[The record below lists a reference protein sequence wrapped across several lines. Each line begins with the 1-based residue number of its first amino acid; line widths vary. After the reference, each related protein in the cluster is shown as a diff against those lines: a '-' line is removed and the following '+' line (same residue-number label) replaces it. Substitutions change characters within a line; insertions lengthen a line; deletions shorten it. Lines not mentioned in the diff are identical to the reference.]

1 MRRIS
6 TLFQTIKDLNKDRWV
21 RKYNP
26 HEQFFVDVDWYDT
39 EEENL
44 NALRDD
50 WKSEADPFDEC
61 DNYVDVSKYDNFEDY
76 EKAVDLCLEYLEWIK
91 EVSVFEEFD
100 VHPINYKSEDEYLDA
115 LFKKI
120 REKYDPEDEF
130 YNIDP
135 LDYESPDE
143 YQYEISQKLQWRK
156 EYDSSN
162 QYPVDPSTFFDKED
176 YVEAVNEW
184 KDYVDSLDR
193 EMFAEF
199 EAEEALESDDMKDYR
214 QKAMKQMS
222 RKRPSFTQYS
232 SLDKEVSQE
241 ENVSEED
248 KKSWAE
254 KHNFYNS
261 FGSIDPTQYDH
272 ESDYLDDLRV
282 KWKEY
287 YDPSDM
293 YDVDPSDYGNE
304 GDYMDAIQNYIKMK
318 MR

>member
-6 TLFQTIKDLNKDRWV
+6 TLFQTLKDLNKDRWV
-21 RKYNP
+21 KKYNP
-26 HEQFFVDVDWYDT
+26 HQQFFVDVDWYNT
-39 EEENL
+39 EKDYL

-61 DNYVDVSKYDNFEDY
+61 DDYVDVSQYDNFEDY
-76 EKAVDLCLEYLEWIK
+76 EIAVNMCLEHLEWIE
-91 EVSVFEEFD
+91 EVSRYEDFD
-100 VHPINYKSEDEYLDA
+100 VNPIKYKNEDAYLDA
-115 LFKKI
+115 LTNKI
-120 REKYDPEDEF
+120 KEKYDPEDEF
-130 YNIDP
+130 RCLDP
-135 LDYESPDE
+135 LDYDFPDE
-143 YQYEISQKLQWRK
+143 YLYEVSERIHWL
-156 EYDSSN
+156 ELYDPN
-162 QYPVDPSTFFDKED
+162 HQYPVDPSEFVDEED
-176 YVEAVNEW
+176 YVEAINEW
-184 KDYVDSLDR
+184 KDYVASLD
-193 EMFAEF
+193 AELD
-199 EAEEALESDDMKDYR
+199 AEETLESDDMKDYR

-248 KKSWAE
+248 KKLWAE
-254 KHNFYNS
+254 EHNFYNS
-261 FGSIDPTQYDH
+261 FSSIDPTQYDH

-293 YDVDPSDYGNE
+293 YNVDPSDYDNE

-318 MR
+318 MK